1 MGVGGGRFLA
11 LRSDDLFN
19 EAVDGSYMKLRGVVS
34 NQSSFTHH
42 CAAADG
48 TGGVGGGSLGVL
60 FAVTVRLLAG
70 HTAKNHLL
78 FDVVRSDASA

>member
-1 MGVGGGRFLA
+1 M
-11 LRSDDLFN
+11 FN

-34 NQSSFTHH
+34 NQSSFAHH
-42 CAAADG
+42 CAAAD
-48 TGGVGGGSLGVL
+48 GGGSLGVL